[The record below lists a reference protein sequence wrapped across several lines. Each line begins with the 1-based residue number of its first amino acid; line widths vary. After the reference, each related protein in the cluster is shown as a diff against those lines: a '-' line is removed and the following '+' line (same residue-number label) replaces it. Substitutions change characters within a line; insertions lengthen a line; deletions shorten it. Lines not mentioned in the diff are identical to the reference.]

1 MPANKDF
8 DETEL
13 LKRLQRGDELA
24 FIEIYDHYKQPLYS
38 FILKFVKVPAYADDL
53 LQDLFLK
60 IWEIRSRIN
69 TGLSF
74 KAYLYRICRNLVYK
88 FLKKTAQQAEE
99 LSEQMQHFIPDV
111 NANSEVKLQWKEYEE
126 NIKLAIDNLPPR
138 RKEIFI
144 LCRQGR
150 HTYDDVAKQLGIS
163 RNTVKEHMVLSMR
176 SISSFLKLQKGIHL
190 PLALLTI
197 FIS

>member
-8 DETEL
+8 DEVSL
-13 LKRLQRGDELA
+13 LNRLQKGDELA

-38 FILKFVKVPAYADDL
+38 FILKFVKVPSHADDL
-53 LQDLFLK
+53 LQDCFLK

-88 FLKKTAQQAEE
+88 FLKKTALHAEDI
-99 LSEQMQHFIPDV
+99 SEQMQHFIPDTGA
-111 NANSEVKLQWKEYEE
+111 NAEVKLQWKQYEE
-126 NIKLAIDNLPPR
+126 NIKSAIDNLPPR

-144 LCRQGR
+144 LCRQGK
-150 HTYDDVAKQLGIS
+150 HTYDDVAQQLSIS
-163 RNTVKEHMVLSMR
+163 RNTVKEHMVLSMK
-176 SISSFLKLQKGIHL
+176 SISHYLKTEKGITL
-190 PLALLTI
+190 PVSLLTI
-197 FIS
+197 FFF